1 MRTKINRAL
10 FRIKQFNK
18 IAEIDEIARRYLAM
32 NSFDGVLAILGIL
45 LASFFADIR
54 SRSMVITASLGIA
67 VAIAVS
73 GFYGTF
79 ITEKAERTGKIK
91 RLEKS
96 VGMFLKESQIQSAHS
111 FATLA
116 LAAIDGLSPFLI
128 AIIIVMPF
136 FIASSITSA
145 YYMSFA
151 LAALFLF
158 LVGAF
163 LARISKENMFIEGTK
178 MVIAG
183 AVCTIII
190 FFVEMMTRA

>member
-1 MRTKINRAL
+1 MKTRINRAL
-10 FRIKQFNK
+10 FKIKQFNK

-45 LASFFADIR
+45 LASFFADIQ
-54 SRSMVITASLGIA
+54 SRSTVITASLGIA

-79 ITEKAERTGKIK
+79 ITEKAERTRKIK
-91 RLEKS
+91 KLEKS

-111 FATLA
+111 FATFA

-128 AIIIVMPF
+128 AIIIIMPF
-136 FIASSITSA
+136 FITSSMALA
-145 YYMSFA
+145 YYLSFA
-151 LAALFLF
+151 LAVLFLF

-163 LARISKENMFIEGTK
+163 LGTISKENVFKEGMK
-178 MVIAG
+178 MIAAG
-183 AVCTIII
+183 IVCTIII
-190 FFVEMMTRA
+190 FFVEKFAGV

>member
-1 MRTKINRAL
+1 MKTRINRAL
-10 FRIKQFNK
+10 FRIRQFNK

-45 LASFFADIR
+45 LASFFADIQ

-67 VAIAVS
+67 VAIAIS

-79 ITEKAERTGKIK
+79 ITEKAERAGKIK

-111 FATLA
+111 FAIFV

-128 AIIIVMPF
+128 AIIIIMPF
-136 FIASSITSA
+136 FITSSMALA

-151 LAALFLF
+151 LAVLFLF

-163 LARISKENMFIEGTK
+163 LGTISKENVFKE
-178 MVIAG
+178 
-183 AVCTIII
+183 
-190 FFVEMMTRA
+190 